1 VLYTENPCQQPGK
14 AENGMDEAS
23 PSVGVEAKVSL
34 REVTAQTVR
43 DICDLS
49 VAPGQ
54 ERFVAPNSVS
64 IAEAYFCE
72 KAWFR
77 AIYADE
83 TPVGFLMLYD
93 DPQKPEYY
101 LWRFMIADNHQGKG
115 YARRAME
122 LLIEHVRRRPM
133 AEEMVLSYV
142 PAEGSPEGFYRRLGF
157 EPTGELLEGEVVMRL
172 RLSDHPG
179 RTAE

>member
-1 VLYTENPCQQPGK
+1 MG
-14 AENGMDEAS
+14 EAS
-23 PSVGVEAKVSL
+23 PSAGVEAKVSL

-43 DICDLS
+43 DICNLS

-64 IAEAYFCE
+64 IAEAYFSE

-93 DPQKPEYY
+93 DPQKPEYH
-101 LWRFMIADNHQGKG
+101 LWRFMMAGRHQGKG
-115 YARRAME
+115 YARRAMA

-133 AEEMVLSYV
+133 AEELLLSYV
-142 PAEGSPEGFYRRLGF
+142 PGEGSPEGFYRGLGF
-157 EPTGELLEGEVVMRL
+157 EPTGEVLEGEVVMSL
-172 RLSDHPG
+172 RVSG
-179 RTAE
+179 RSSRTAE

>member
-1 VLYTENPCQQPGK
+1 
-14 AENGMDEAS
+14 MDEAS
-23 PSVGVEAKVSL
+23 PSSGVEAKVSL

-43 DICDLS
+43 DICNLS
-49 VAPGQ
+49 VAPAQ

-64 IAEAYFCE
+64 IAEAYFSE

-77 AIYADE
+77 AIYAGG

-101 LWRFMIADNHQGKG
+101 LWRFMIADSHQGQG

-133 AEEMVLSYV
+133 AEELMLSYV
-142 PAEGSPEGFYRRLGF
+142 PGEGSPEGFYRRLGF
-157 EPTGELLEGEVVMRL
+157 EPTGEVLEREVVMRL
-172 RLSDHPG
+172 RLSGHPG

>member
-1 VLYTENPCQQPGK
+1 
-14 AENGMDEAS
+14 
-23 PSVGVEAKVSL
+23 L

-43 DICDLS
+43 DICHLS

-93 DPQKPEYY
+93 DPQKPEYH
-101 LWRFMIADNHQGKG
+101 LWRFMIADTHQGKG
-115 YARRAME
+115 YARRAMA

-133 AEEMVLSYV
+133 AEELVLSYV
-142 PAEGSPEGFYRRLGF
+142 PGEGSPEGFYRELGF
-157 EPTGELLEGEVVMRL
+157 EPTGEVLEGEVVACSCVTVRA
-172 RLSDHPG
+172 RWQSKG
-179 RTAE
+179 RSTSEKTTSTYSGV

>member
-1 VLYTENPCQQPGK
+1 
-14 AENGMDEAS
+14 MDEAS
-23 PSVGVEAKVSL
+23 PSAGVEAKVSL
-34 REVTAQTVR
+34 REVSAQTVV

-101 LWRFMIADNHQGKG
+101 LWRFMIANSYQGKG
-115 YARRAME
+115 YGRRAME
-122 LLIEHVRRRPM
+122 LLIEHVKRRPM
-133 AEEMVLSYV
+133 AEELALSYV
-142 PAEGSPEGFYRRLGF
+142 PGEGSPEGFYRGLGF
-157 EPTGELLEGEVVMRL
+157 EPTGKVDEGEIVMAL
-172 RLSDHPG
+172 RLN
-179 RTAE
+179 R